1 MEYIISIAI
10 AFLLIGGLMFA
21 VSSEGDNPT
30 PTQIRNRIIFRRWVR
45 KWKRKL
51 TPDEIIFPMLLG
63 IIILG
68 VVGYLAVKLGGA

>member
-21 VSSEGDNPT
+21 VSTEGDNPT
-30 PTQIRNRIIFRRWVR
+30 PTQIRNRIIFRRWIK

-51 TPDEIIFPMLLG
+51 TQDEIIFPMLLA

-68 VVGYLAVKLGGA
+68 AVAFLTIRLGSA

>member
-1 MEYIISIAI
+1 MEYLTSIAI

-30 PTQIRNRIIFRRWVR
+30 PTQIRNRIIFKRWIR

-68 VVGYLAVKLGGA
+68 AVSFLAIRLGGI

>member
-1 MEYIISIAI
+1 MEYLTSIAI

-30 PTQIRNRIIFRRWVR
+30 PTQIKNRIIFKRWIR

-68 VVGYLAVKLGGA
+68 AVGFLAIRLGGI

>member
-1 MEYIISIAI
+1 MEYLTSIAI

-30 PTQIRNRIIFRRWVR
+30 PTQIKNRIIFKRWIR

-68 VVGYLAVKLGGA
+68 AVSFLAIRLGGI

>member
-1 MEYIISIAI
+1 MEYVISIAI

-21 VSSEGDNPT
+21 VSTEGSNPT
-30 PTQIRNRIIFRRWVR
+30 PTQIRNRIIFRRWVK

-68 VVGYLAVKLGGA
+68 AVGFLAIRLGGI

>member
-30 PTQIRNRIIFRRWVR
+30 PTQIKNRIIFKRWIR

-68 VVGYLAVKLGGA
+68 AVSFLAIRLGGI

>member
-1 MEYIISIAI
+1 MEYILAVATS
-10 AFLLIGGLMFA
+10 FLLIGGMMYA
-21 VSSEGDNPT
+21 VSTEGDNPT

-68 VVGYLAVKLGGA
+68 AVSFLAIRLGGI

>member
-1 MEYIISIAI
+1 MEYILAI
-10 AFLLIGGLMFA
+10 ATSFLLIGGMMYA
-21 VSSEGDNPT
+21 VSTEGSNPT

-68 VVGYLAVKLGGA
+68 AVGFLAIRLGGI

>member
-1 MEYIISIAI
+1 
-10 AFLLIGGLMFA
+10 MFA

-30 PTQIRNRIIFRRWVR
+30 PTQIKNRIIFKRWIR

-68 VVGYLAVKLGGA
+68 AVSFLAIRLGGI

>member
-21 VSSEGDNPT
+21 VSTEGDNPT

-68 VVGYLAVKLGGA
+68 AVAFLTIRLGGA

>member
-1 MEYIISIAI
+1 MEYILAI
-10 AFLLIGGLMFA
+10 ATSFLLIGGMMYA
-21 VSSEGDNPT
+21 VSTEGDNPT
-30 PTQIRNRIIFRRWVR
+30 PTQIRNRIIFRRWVK

-68 VVGYLAVKLGGA
+68 VVGYLAIKLGGA

>member
-1 MEYIISIAI
+1 MEYLTSIAI

-68 VVGYLAVKLGGA
+68 AVSFLAIRLGGI

>member
-1 MEYIISIAI
+1 MEYLISIAI
-10 AFLLIGGLMFA
+10 AFLLVGGLMFA

-30 PTQIRNRIIFRRWVR
+30 PTQIKNRIIFKRWIR

-68 VVGYLAVKLGGA
+68 AVSFLAIRLGGI

>member
-1 MEYIISIAI
+1 MEYVISIAI

-30 PTQIRNRIIFRRWVR
+30 PTQIRNRIIFRRWIR

-68 VVGYLAVKLGGA
+68 AVAFLAIRLGGI

>member
-1 MEYIISIAI
+1 MEYILAVATS
-10 AFLLIGGLMFA
+10 FLLIGGMMYA
-21 VSSEGDNPT
+21 VSTEGDNPT

-68 VVGYLAVKLGGA
+68 AVGFLAIRLGGI

>member
-1 MEYIISIAI
+1 MEYLTSIAI

-21 VSSEGDNPT
+21 VSTEGSNPT
-30 PTQIRNRIIFRRWVR
+30 PTQIRNRIIFKRWVR

-68 VVGYLAVKLGGA
+68 AVSFLAIRLGGI

>member
-68 VVGYLAVKLGGA
+68 AVSFLAIRLGGI

>member
-21 VSSEGDNPT
+21 VSTEGDNPT
-30 PTQIRNRIIFRRWVR
+30 PTQIRNRIIFRRWIK

-51 TPDEIIFPMLLG
+51 TPDEIIFPMLLA

-68 VVGYLAVKLGGA
+68 AVAFLTIRLGSA

>member
-1 MEYIISIAI
+1 MEYILAVATS
-10 AFLLIGGLMFA
+10 FLLIGGMMYA
-21 VSSEGDNPT
+21 VSTEGSNPT

-68 VVGYLAVKLGGA
+68 AVGFLAIRLGGI

>member
-1 MEYIISIAI
+1 MEYILAVATS
-10 AFLLIGGLMFA
+10 FLLIGGMMYA
-21 VSSEGDNPT
+21 VSTEGSNPT

-68 VVGYLAVKLGGA
+68 AVAFLTIRLGGA

>member
-30 PTQIRNRIIFRRWVR
+30 PTQIRNRIIFRRWVK

-68 VVGYLAVKLGGA
+68 AVSFLAIRLGGI

>member
-1 MEYIISIAI
+1 MEYILAVATS
-10 AFLLIGGLMFA
+10 FLLIGGMMYA
-21 VSSEGDNPT
+21 VSTEGDNPT

-51 TPDEIIFPMLLG
+51 TPDEIIFPLLLG

>member
-1 MEYIISIAI
+1 MEYILAVATS
-10 AFLLIGGLMFA
+10 FLLIGGMMYA
-21 VSSEGDNPT
+21 VSTEGDNPT

>member
-1 MEYIISIAI
+1 MEYVISIAI

-30 PTQIRNRIIFRRWVR
+30 PTQIKNRIIFKRWIR

-68 VVGYLAVKLGGA
+68 AVSFLAIRLGGI

>member
-1 MEYIISIAI
+1 MEYILAVATS
-10 AFLLIGGLMFA
+10 FLLIGGMMYA
-21 VSSEGDNPT
+21 VSTEGSNPT
-30 PTQIRNRIIFRRWVR
+30 PTQIKNRIVFKRWVR

-68 VVGYLAVKLGGA
+68 AVGFLAIRLGGI